1 MKSEVF
7 NGSRFWTYF
16 KYDLMQ
22 MWRNHVKAAIGIGL
36 AGLAG
41 YFVAVIFNLIIDAEW
56 QGPSLVYRF
65 IVFSLAA
72 LAFELYQT
80 RTYGYLTEKRRGS
93 AWLMMPAST
102 FEKWLSMMLITLI
115 LLPVLFLAS
124 SALVDAVLCLA
135 DPTMEKSMLTVLSG
149 GFKELSE
156 GLLEIND
163 EYMTNW
169 SVGVLG
175 WPFVVSLW
183 TNLLFWLLCGV
194 CFKRNKILGGFVI
207 MLGLSI
213 ALSSF
218 TSINMRGEMI
228 GYHDVASAEAGIRSL
243 MNWFTAIEAI
253 VAAGLAGG
261 IFWRLKNLKH

>member
-1 MKSEVF
+1 
-7 NGSRFWTYF
+7 
-16 KYDLMQ
+16 
-22 MWRNHVKAAIGIGL
+22 
-36 AGLAG
+36 
-41 YFVAVIFNLIIDAEW
+41 
-56 QGPSLVYRF
+56 
-65 IVFSLAA
+65 
-72 LAFELYQT
+72 
-80 RTYGYLTEKRRGS
+80 
-93 AWLMMPAST
+93 
-102 FEKWLSMMLITLI
+102 
-115 LLPVLFLAS
+115 
-124 SALVDAVLCLA
+124 
-135 DPTMEKSMLTVLSG
+135 
-149 GFKELSE
+149 
-156 GLLEIND
+156 
-163 EYMTNW
+163 MTNW

-218 TSINMRGEMI
+218 TSINMRGKMI

-243 MNWFTAIEAI
+243 MNWLTAIEAI